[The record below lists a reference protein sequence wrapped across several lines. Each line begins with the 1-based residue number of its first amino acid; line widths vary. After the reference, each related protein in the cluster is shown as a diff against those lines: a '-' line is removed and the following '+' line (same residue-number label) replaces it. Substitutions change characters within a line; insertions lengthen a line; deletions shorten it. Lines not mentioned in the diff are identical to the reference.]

1 MTKTR
6 PSPLT
11 LIVISLLLALI
22 GFTTAGRLARADHPV
37 PPGPEA
43 AFHAPNIGPESYAQ
57 RPLTEAGCCPSFNWS
72 TDSNRV
78 RFLDSVDEQ
87 TGWWSVDAEDA
98 ELQFDSDLV
107 GYESP
112 SGRYLTIPEGTA
124 GDVRVLDLITG
135 ESNLLPNVG
144 GRILFSP
151 AESQIVFSIR
161 DPGFGAPWT
170 RSATIYLA
178 DADGAN
184 RRSLVRAVGT
194 VVAWFPDGQRL
205 LLSARR
211 SSTLKRGLWEL
222 STDDGSLRPLLALT
236 YFRAVELSPD
246 GRYISYVR
254 TPEPNTDLAG
264 LWILDTLTLTAKKMK
279 LSGSY
284 AWHPSSRG
292 LVVIPPRAP
301 TEDYHQLWWLDV
313 EEDPPIPLAD
323 PTLVPLAISNFEW
336 ELSPD
341 GRKIAYRAARHLA
354 VWVLDFGL
362 AFDFL
367 LPDLPSP
374 NTLSVK

>member
-1 MTKTR
+1 MAKTR
-6 PSPLT
+6 PSTLT

-22 GFTTAGRLARADHPV
+22 GFATAGQLARADQPV
-37 PPGPEA
+37 VPGPDT
-43 AFHAPNIGPESYAQ
+43 AFHVPTVGPESYVQ

-72 TDSNRV
+72 ADSNRV

-87 TGWWSVDAEDA
+87 SGWWSVNAEDA
-98 ELQFDSDLV
+98 ELRFDSDLI

-112 SGRYLTIPEGTA
+112 SGRYLTIAEGTA
-124 GDVRVLDLITG
+124 GDVRVLDLLTG
-135 ESNLLPNVG
+135 ESNLLSAVG
-144 GRILFSP
+144 GGVRFSP
-151 AESQIVFSIR
+151 DESQIVFSIR

-184 RRSLVRAVGT
+184 RRSLIRAEGSVI
-194 VVAWFPDGQRL
+194 AWFPDGQRL

-211 SSTLKRGLWEL
+211 STTIERGLWEL
-222 STDDGSLRPLLALT
+222 NTADGSLRPLLALT

-264 LWILDTLTLTAKKMK
+264 LWILDTITLTATKMN

-292 LVVIPPRAP
+292 LVVVPPRAP
-301 TEDYHQLWWLDV
+301 AEDGHQLWWVDING
-313 EEDPPIPLAD
+313 DPPISLTD
-323 PTLVPLAISNFEW
+323 PALVPLAISNFEW

-341 GRKIAYRAARHLA
+341 GRKIAYRASRHLA

-362 AFDFL
+362 AHDFL

-374 NTLSVK
+374 NTVSVK